1 VEVRVTPQKPGD
13 EVHPGD
19 AAPRPWDVPDDP
31 APEGSGVGSV
41 PESVLD
47 AARRA
52 FDAGPASAEVAD
64 LVFDSLLDED
74 PAGLAFADPAVR
86 RLHFGVDGGERG
98 ARVTASEHG
107 ESVRVTLQVLPPAEA
122 TVEVRSKGITFVV
135 RTGQNGVIQ
144 FDVLPGLVS
153 LLITPVRSLLP
164 RPLQTAWV
172 RL

>member
-1 VEVRVTPQKPGD
+1 VTPQTSGGS
-13 EVHPGD
+13 EHPDD

-52 FDAGPASAEVAD
+52 FDAGPSAEVAD

-74 PAGLAFADPAVR
+74 PAGLAFADPSVR
-86 RLHFGVDGGERG
+86 RLHFGVEGGDRG
-98 ARVTASEHG
+98 ARVAASESG
-107 ESVRVTLQVLPPAEA
+107 ESVRVMLQVLPPAEA
-122 TVEVRSKGITFVV
+122 SVEVRSKGITFVA
-135 RTGQNGVIQ
+135 RTDQNGVIR

-153 LLITPVRSLLP
+153 LLITPVRSPLP

>member
-1 VEVRVTPQKPGD
+1 MTPHTSPGD
-13 EVHPGD
+13 ESPGD

-41 PESVLD
+41 PDSVLD

-52 FDAGPASAEVAD
+52 FDAGPASADVAD

-74 PAGLAFADPAVR
+74 PGGLAFADPAVR
-86 RLHFGVDGGERG
+86 RLHFGVEGGDRG
-98 ARVTASEHG
+98 ARISAADGPGAVH
-107 ESVRVTLQVLPPAEA
+107 VTLQVLPPGEA
-122 TVEVRSKGITFVV
+122 TVGVRSKGPTFVV
-135 RTGQNGVIQ
+135 RTDQNGVTR

-164 RPLQTAWV
+164 RPIQTAWV